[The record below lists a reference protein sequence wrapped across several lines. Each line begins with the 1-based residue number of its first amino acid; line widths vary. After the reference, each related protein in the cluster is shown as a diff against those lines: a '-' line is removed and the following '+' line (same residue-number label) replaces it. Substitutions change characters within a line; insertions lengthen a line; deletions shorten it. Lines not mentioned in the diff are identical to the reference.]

1 MTISRMLESLSFCA
15 GLSVIAT
22 TGITICLFKEYS
34 KKQLVSNDNS
44 ELQTHSEDIDYW
56 WYLGLFA
63 AELYAQFRIEQ
74 YLDFGDAIF
83 VTLTNV
89 IGNIVL
95 FFICYGILNALG
107 VDKENKF
114 KKCNKSFIGLVILN
128 WACLLLLDYTN
139 NF

>member
-1 MTISRMLESLSFCA
+1 
-15 GLSVIAT
+15 
-22 TGITICLFKEYS
+22 
-34 KKQLVSNDNS
+34 
-44 ELQTHSEDIDYW
+44 
-56 WYLGLFA
+56 LFA
-63 AELYAQFRIEQ
+63 AELFAQFSIEK

-95 FFICYGILNALG
+95 FFICYGILNVLG

-114 KKCNKSFIGLVILN
+114 EKCNKSFIGLVILN
-128 WACLLLLDYTN
+128 WVCLLLLDYTN